1 METYTWWRRLLTE
14 VEGDEVIGE
23 FVGHLDGLEKYSNV
37 KLYMCITGIFLIII
51 QYPEQW
57 KVQAKWQKEQ
67 LDGSS

>member
-14 VEGDEVIGE
+14 VMGE
-23 FVGHLDGLEKYSNV
+23 FVGHLDGLEKYSNM
-37 KLYMCITGIFLIII
+37 KLYTCITGIFLIII

-57 KVQAKWQKEQ
+57 KVQAEWQKEQ